1 MISMKQIAQRCGVS
15 VATVSKALN
24 NHSDISEETKAR
36 ISAIANEMGYYPNVA
51 ARTLKTNRSHN
62 IGVLFADA
70 AHSGLTHDY
79 FSSVLE
85 GFKIEAEGRGY
96 DITFINTSDGSSSYL
111 EHCRQRSL
119 DGVVIACIDF
129 EKPEVI
135 ELMNSNIPTVTID
148 YNCNS
153 CSSVSSDNQ
162 NGITA
167 LVEYAIKKGHRRIAY
182 IHGEASSAV
191 TKTRL
196 AGFYRTMELH
206 KLNVPDEY
214 VCSSTYLDLDAAR
227 SYTKKLLGLKN
238 PPTCI
243 IYPDDTALIGGINYI
258 REVGLSVPRDI
269 SVAGYDGLK
278 VSRYLEPKPTTV
290 AQNTAELGK
299 QAAVS
304 LINQIENP
312 KTTLI
317 ERIVINGTLVT
328 GASVAEPKKSR

>member
-36 ISAIANEMGYYPNVA
+36 ISAIASEMGYYPNAA

-70 AHSGLTHDY
+70 ARSGLTHDY

-85 GFKIEAEGRGY
+85 DFKSEAESRGY
-96 DITFINTSDGSSSYL
+96 DITFINTSNGSSPYL

-135 ELMNSNIPTVTID
+135 ELMNSDIPTVTID

-153 CSSVSSDNQ
+153 CTSVSSDNQ

-167 LVEYAIKKGHRRIAY
+167 LVEYAISKGHKRIAY
-182 IHGEASSAV
+182 IHGESTSAV

-196 AGFYRTMELH
+196 AGFYRTLELH
-206 KLNVPDEY
+206 QISIPDEY
-214 VCSSTYLDLDAAR
+214 VCASNYLDLDAAR
-227 SYTKKLLGLKN
+227 EFTKKLLSLKM

-258 REVGLSVPRDI
+258 REVGLSVPDDI

-299 QAAVS
+299 QAAVH

-317 ERIVINGTLVT
+317 ERIVINGTLVH